1 MLLLKNLIIVK
12 KKDATLTLRWQKPH
26 TLLVCGFY
34 LICTRFRMP
43 PLTIFTA
50 PVIPDIENNELRQ
63 QLQQVIDLKT
73 KPLGALGRLEALALQ
88 LGMIQE
94 TTTPQIHQ
102 PQIRVFAADHGLTKH
117 GTSAFPSAVT
127 AQMVY
132 NFLQG
137 GAAINVLAR
146 QHNIELKV
154 VDAGVDADFSN
165 SPFKDHPQLL
175 DHKVRHGSRDALT
188 EPAMTEAECLA
199 ALEGG
204 INVVKNMAGNLLIVG
219 EMGIGN
225 TSAAS
230 LLLARLGDLS
240 IADCIGRGTGLDD
253 AGLQHKASIL
263 TQVLEHHSEAQAP
276 LEVLATLG
284 GLEIAMM
291 AGALMQAASERR
303 ILLIDGF
310 IASSALLVAE
320 RLAPGVAQ
328 FAIFAHHSVE
338 PGHTH
343 LLKLL
348 DAEPLLNMGMRLGEG
363 SGAALAFPLLQS
375 ACAIINEMASF
386 SDAGIS
392 EQSK

>member
-1 MLLLKNLIIVK
+1 M
-12 KKDATLTLRWQKPH
+12 TT
-26 TLLVCGFY
+26 
-34 LICTRFRMP
+34 
-43 PLTIFTA
+43 FTA
-50 PVIPDIENNELRQ
+50 PTITNIENNDLRQ
-63 QLQQVIDLKT
+63 QLQQIIDLKT
-73 KPLGALGRLEALALQ
+73 KPLGALGRLEVLALQ
-88 LGMIQE
+88 LGMIQG
-94 TTTPQIHQ
+94 TTKPYIEQ

-117 GTSAFPSAVT
+117 GTSAYPSAVT
-127 AQMVY
+127 TQMVY

-154 VDAGVDADFSN
+154 VDAGVDADFAN

-175 DHKVRHGSRDALT
+175 DYKVRHGSRDALT

-199 ALEGG
+199 ALENGMK
-204 INVVKNMAGNLLIVG
+204 VVEGLAGNLLIVG

-230 LLLARLGDLS
+230 LLLARLGDLP

-253 AGLQHKASIL
+253 EGLQHKTDIL
-263 TQVLEHHSEAQAP
+263 TQVLARHNEAHSP
-276 LEVLATLG
+276 LDALAALG

-291 AGALMQAASERR
+291 AGALIQAASERR

-320 RLAPGVAQ
+320 RLSPGVTQ
-328 FAIFAHHSVE
+328 YAIFAHHSVE
-338 PGHTH
+338 PGHAH

-348 DAEPLLNMGMRLGEG
+348 NAEPLLNMGMRLGEG
-363 SGAALAFPLLQS
+363 SGAALAYPLLQS

-392 EQSK
+392 EQNS

>member
-1 MLLLKNLIIVK
+1 LNTFI
-12 KKDATLTLRWQKPH
+12 AP
-26 TLLVCGFY
+26 
-34 LICTRFRMP
+34 
-43 PLTIFTA
+43 TIA
-50 PVIPDIENNELRQ
+50 NIENNELCQ
-63 QLQQVIDLKT
+63 QLQQIVDQKT
-73 KPLGALGRLEALALQ
+73 KPLGALGRLETLAVH
-88 LGMIQE
+88 LGMIQG
-94 TTTPQIHQ
+94 TTTPQITQ

-117 GTSAFPSAVT
+117 GTSAYPSAVT

-146 QHNIELKV
+146 QHHMELKV
-154 VDAGVDADFSN
+154 VDAGVDADFAN
-165 SPFKDHPQLL
+165 SPFKDHAQLL
-175 DHKVRHGSRDALT
+175 DYKVRHGSRDALT
-188 EPAMTEAECLA
+188 EPAITAEECLA
-199 ALEGG
+199 ALENGMD
-204 INVVKNMAGNLLIVG
+204 VVKNMAGNLLIVG

-230 LLLARLGDLS
+230 LLLAKLGD
-240 IADCIGRGTGLDD
+240 IPIDACIGRGTGLDD

-263 TQVLEHHSEAQAP
+263 TQVLARHSEAQTP
-276 LEVLATLG
+276 FDILAALG

-310 IASSALLVAE
+310 IASSALLAAE

-328 FAIFAHHSVE
+328 YAIFAHHSVE

-348 DAEPLLNMGMRLGEG
+348 NAEPLLNMGMRLGEG
-363 SGAALAFPLLQS
+363 SGAALAYPLLQS

-386 SDAGIS
+386 NDAGIS
-392 EQSK
+392 GQNS

>member
-1 MLLLKNLIIVK
+1 MNTFI
-12 KKDATLTLRWQKPH
+12 AP
-26 TLLVCGFY
+26 
-34 LICTRFRMP
+34 
-43 PLTIFTA
+43 TIA
-50 PVIPDIENNELRQ
+50 NIENNELYQ
-63 QLQQVIDLKT
+63 QLQQIVDQKT
-73 KPLGALGRLEALALQ
+73 KPLGALGRLETLAVQ
-88 LGMIQE
+88 LGLIQG
-94 TTTPQIHQ
+94 TTTPQITQ

-117 GTSAFPSAVT
+117 GTSAYPSAVT

-146 QHNIELKV
+146 QHDIELKV
-154 VDAGVDADFSN
+154 VDAGVDADFAN
-165 SPFKDHPQLL
+165 SPFKDHAQLL
-175 DHKVRHGSRDALT
+175 DYKVRHRSRDALS
-188 EPAMTEAECLA
+188 EPAMTAEECLA
-199 ALEGG
+199 ALENGMD
-204 INVVKNMAGNLLIVG
+204 VVKSMAGNLLIVG

-230 LLLARLGDLS
+230 LLLARLGD
-240 IADCIGRGTGLDD
+240 IPIDACIGRGTGLDD
-253 AGLQHKASIL
+253 AGLKHKASIL
-263 TQVLEHHSEAQAP
+263 TQVLARHSEAQTP
-276 LEVLATLG
+276 FDILAALG

-328 FAIFAHHSVE
+328 YAVFAHHSVE

-348 DAEPLLNMGMRLGEG
+348 NAEPLLNMGMRLGEG
-363 SGAALAFPLLQS
+363 SGAALAYPLLQS

-386 SDAGIS
+386 NDAGIS
-392 EQSK
+392 GQNS

>member
-1 MLLLKNLIIVK
+1 MNTFI
-12 KKDATLTLRWQKPH
+12 AP
-26 TLLVCGFY
+26 
-34 LICTRFRMP
+34 
-43 PLTIFTA
+43 TIA
-50 PVIPDIENNELRQ
+50 NIENNELYQ
-63 QLQQVIDLKT
+63 QLQQIVDQKT
-73 KPLGALGRLEALALQ
+73 KPLGALGRLETLAVQ
-88 LGMIQE
+88 LGLIQD
-94 TTTPQIHQ
+94 TTTPQITQ

-117 GTSAFPSAVT
+117 GTSAYPSAVT

-146 QHNIELKV
+146 QHHMELKV
-154 VDAGVDADFSN
+154 VDAGVDADFAN
-165 SPFKDHPQLL
+165 SPFKDHAQLL
-175 DHKVRHGSRDALT
+175 DYKVRHGSRDALT
-188 EPAMTEAECLA
+188 EPAMTAEECLA
-199 ALEGG
+199 ALENGMD
-204 INVVKNMAGNLLIVG
+204 VVKNMAGNLLIVG

-230 LLLARLGDLS
+230 LLLAKLGD
-240 IADCIGRGTGLDD
+240 IPINACIGRGTGLGD
-253 AGLQHKASIL
+253 AGLKHKASIL
-263 TQVLEHHSEAQAP
+263 TQVLARHSEAQTP
-276 LEVLATLG
+276 FDILAALG

-328 FAIFAHHSVE
+328 YAVFAHHSVE

-348 DAEPLLNMGMRLGEG
+348 NAEPLLNMGMRLGEG
-363 SGAALAFPLLQS
+363 SGAALAYPLLQS

-386 SDAGIS
+386 NDAGIS
-392 EQSK
+392 GQNS

>member
-1 MLLLKNLIIVK
+1 
-12 KKDATLTLRWQKPH
+12 
-26 TLLVCGFY
+26 
-34 LICTRFRMP
+34 MP

-50 PVIPDIENNELRQ
+50 PTIANIENDELRQ
-63 QLQQVIDLKT
+63 QLQQIIDLKT
-73 KPLGALGRLEALALQ
+73 KPLGALGRLETLAVQ
-88 LGMIQE
+88 LGMIQG
-94 TTTPQIHQ
+94 TTTPHIEQ

-154 VDAGVDADFSN
+154 VDAGVDADFA
-165 SPFKDHPQLL
+165 PHPQLL
-175 DHKVRHGSRDALT
+175 DYKVRYGSRDALT
-188 EPAMTEAECLA
+188 EPAMTAAECLA
-199 ALEGG
+199 ALENGME
-204 INVVKNMAGNLLIVG
+204 VVKNLAGNLLIVG

-230 LLLARLGDLS
+230 LLLAILYDVPL
-240 IADCIGRGTGLDD
+240 ADCIGRGTGLDD
-253 AGLQHKASIL
+253 AGLQHKINIL
-263 TQVLEHHSEAQAP
+263 TQVLERHQTAQAP
-276 LEVLATLG
+276 FDVLAALG

-291 AGALMQAASERR
+291 AGALIQAASERR

-310 IASSALLVAE
+310 IASSALLMAE

-328 FAIFAHHSVE
+328 YAVFAHHSVE
-338 PGHTH
+338 PGHAH
-343 LLKLL
+343 LLKSLN
-348 DAEPLLNMGMRLGEG
+348 AEPLLNMGMRLGEG
-363 SGAALAFPLLQS
+363 SGAALAYPLLQS

-392 EQSK
+392 EQNN

>member
-1 MLLLKNLIIVK
+1 MI
-12 KKDATLTLRWQKPH
+12 ALT
-26 TLLVCGFY
+26 T
-34 LICTRFRMP
+34 
-43 PLTIFTA
+43 FTA
-50 PVIPDIENNELRQ
+50 PAIANTENNNLRH
-63 QLQQVIDLKT
+63 QLQQIIDLRT
-73 KPLGALGRLEALALQ
+73 KPLGALGRLETLALQ
-88 LGMIQE
+88 LGMIQG
-94 TTTPQIHQ
+94 TLTPQIDQ

-117 GTSAFPSAVT
+117 GTSAYPSAVT

-154 VDAGVDADFSN
+154 VDAGVDADFAN

-175 DHKVRHGSRDALT
+175 DYKVRHGSRDALT

-199 ALEGG
+199 ALKNGMK
-204 INVVKNMAGNLLIVG
+204 VVENLTGNLLIVG

-230 LLLARLGDLS
+230 LLLARLGDVP

-253 AGLQHKASIL
+253 AGLQHKTDIL
-263 TQVLEHHSEAQAP
+263 TQVLQRHSEAQSP
-276 LEVLATLG
+276 LDVLAALG

-291 AGALMQAASERR
+291 AGALIQAASERR

-320 RLAPGVAQ
+320 RLSPGVAQ
-328 FAIFAHHSVE
+328 YAIFAHHSVE
-338 PGHTH
+338 PGHAH

-348 DAEPLLNMGMRLGEG
+348 NAEPLLDMGMRLGEG
-363 SGAALAFPLLQS
+363 SGAALAYPLLQS

-392 EQSK
+392 EQNS

>member
-1 MLLLKNLIIVK
+1 M
-12 KKDATLTLRWQKPH
+12 
-26 TLLVCGFY
+26 
-34 LICTRFRMP
+34 
-43 PLTIFTA
+43 TIFTA
-50 PVIPDIENNELRQ
+50 PTIANIENDELRQ
-63 QLQQVIDLKT
+63 QLQQIIDLKT
-73 KPLGALGRLEALALQ
+73 KPLGALGRLETLAVQ
-88 LGMIQE
+88 LGMIQG
-94 TTTPQIHQ
+94 TTTPHIEQ

-154 VDAGVDADFSN
+154 VDAGVDADFA
-165 SPFKDHPQLL
+165 PHPQLL
-175 DHKVRHGSRDALT
+175 DYKVRYGSRDALT
-188 EPAMTEAECLA
+188 EPAMTAAECLA
-199 ALEGG
+199 ALENGME
-204 INVVKNMAGNLLIVG
+204 VVKNLAGNLLIVG

-230 LLLARLGDLS
+230 LLLAILYDVPL
-240 IADCIGRGTGLDD
+240 ADCIGRGTGLDD
-253 AGLQHKASIL
+253 AGLQHKINIL
-263 TQVLEHHSEAQAP
+263 TQVLERHQTAQAP
-276 LEVLATLG
+276 FDVLAALG

-291 AGALMQAASERR
+291 AGALIQAASERR

-310 IASSALLVAE
+310 IASSALLMAE

-328 FAIFAHHSVE
+328 YAVFAHHSVE
-338 PGHTH
+338 PGHAH
-343 LLKLL
+343 LLKSLN
-348 DAEPLLNMGMRLGEG
+348 AEPLLNMGMRLGEG
-363 SGAALAFPLLQS
+363 SGAALAYPLLQS

-392 EQSK
+392 EQNN

>member
-1 MLLLKNLIIVK
+1 MNTFI
-12 KKDATLTLRWQKPH
+12 AP
-26 TLLVCGFY
+26 
-34 LICTRFRMP
+34 
-43 PLTIFTA
+43 TIA
-50 PVIPDIENNELRQ
+50 NIENNELYQ
-63 QLQQVIDLKT
+63 QLQQIVDQKT
-73 KPLGALGRLEALALQ
+73 KPLGALGRLETLAVQ
-88 LGMIQE
+88 LGLIQG
-94 TTTPQIHQ
+94 TTTPQITQ

-117 GTSAFPSAVT
+117 GTSAYPSAVT

-146 QHNIELKV
+146 QHDIELKV
-154 VDAGVDADFSN
+154 VDAGVDADFAN
-165 SPFKDHPQLL
+165 SPFKDHAQLL
-175 DHKVRHGSRDALT
+175 DYKVRHRSRDALS
-188 EPAMTEAECLA
+188 EPAMTAEECLA
-199 ALEGG
+199 ALENGMD
-204 INVVKNMAGNLLIVG
+204 VVKSMAGNLLIVG

-230 LLLARLGDLS
+230 LLLARLGDIPL
-240 IADCIGRGTGLDD
+240 DECIGRGTGLDD
-253 AGLQHKASIL
+253 AGLKHKASIL
-263 TQVLEHHSEAQAP
+263 TQVLARHSEAQTP
-276 LEVLATLG
+276 FDILAALG

-310 IASSALLVAE
+310 IASSALLAAE

-328 FAIFAHHSVE
+328 YAVFAHHSVE

-348 DAEPLLNMGMRLGEG
+348 NAEPLLNMGMRLGEG
-363 SGAALAFPLLQS
+363 SGAALAYPLLQS

-386 SDAGIS
+386 NDAGIS
-392 EQSK
+392 GQNS

>member
-1 MLLLKNLIIVK
+1 M
-12 KKDATLTLRWQKPH
+12 TT
-26 TLLVCGFY
+26 
-34 LICTRFRMP
+34 
-43 PLTIFTA
+43 FTA
-50 PVIPDIENNELRQ
+50 PTIANIENNELRQ
-63 QLQQVIDLKT
+63 QLQQIIDSKT
-73 KPLGALGRLEALALQ
+73 KPLGALGRLETLALQ
-88 LGMIQE
+88 LGMIQG
-94 TTTPQIHQ
+94 TTTPQIEQ

-117 GTSAFPSAVT
+117 GTSAYPSAVT
-127 AQMVY
+127 TQMVY

-154 VDAGVDADFSN
+154 VDAGVDADFAN

-175 DHKVRHGSRDALT
+175 DYKVRHGSRDALT

-199 ALEGG
+199 ALENGMK
-204 INVVKNMAGNLLIVG
+204 VVEGLAGNLLIVG

-230 LLLARLGDLS
+230 LLLARLGDLP

-253 AGLQHKASIL
+253 AGLQHKKNIL
-263 TQVLEHHSEAQAP
+263 TQVLARHNEAQSP
-276 LEVLATLG
+276 LDALAALG

-291 AGALMQAASERR
+291 AGALIQAASERR

-328 FAIFAHHSVE
+328 YAIFAHHSVE
-338 PGHTH
+338 PGHAH

-348 DAEPLLNMGMRLGEG
+348 NAEPLLNMGMRLGEG
-363 SGAALAFPLLQS
+363 SGAALAYPLLQS

-392 EQSK
+392 EQNS

>member
-1 MLLLKNLIIVK
+1 MNTFI
-12 KKDATLTLRWQKPH
+12 AP
-26 TLLVCGFY
+26 
-34 LICTRFRMP
+34 
-43 PLTIFTA
+43 TIA
-50 PVIPDIENNELRQ
+50 NIENNELYQ
-63 QLQQVIDLKT
+63 QLQQIVDQKT
-73 KPLGALGRLEALALQ
+73 KPLGALGRLETLAVQ
-88 LGMIQE
+88 LGLIQD
-94 TTTPQIHQ
+94 TTTPQITQ

-117 GTSAFPSAVT
+117 GTSAYPSAVT

-132 NFLQG
+132 NFLQR

-146 QHNIELKV
+146 QHHMELKV
-154 VDAGVDADFSN
+154 VDAGVNADFAN
-165 SPFKDHPQLL
+165 SPFKDHAQLL
-175 DHKVRHGSRDALT
+175 DYKVRHGSRDALT
-188 EPAMTEAECLA
+188 EPAMTAEECLA
-199 ALEGG
+199 ALENGMD
-204 INVVKNMAGNLLIVG
+204 VVKNMAGNLLIVG

-230 LLLARLGDLS
+230 LLLAKLGD
-240 IADCIGRGTGLDD
+240 IPINACIGRGTGLGD
-253 AGLQHKASIL
+253 AGLKHKASIL
-263 TQVLEHHSEAQAP
+263 TQVLARHSEAQTP
-276 LEVLATLG
+276 FDILAALG

-328 FAIFAHHSVE
+328 YAVFAHHSVE

-348 DAEPLLNMGMRLGEG
+348 NAEPLLNMGMRLGEG
-363 SGAALAFPLLQS
+363 SGAALAYPLLQS

-386 SDAGIS
+386 NDAGIS
-392 EQSK
+392 GQNS

>member
-1 MLLLKNLIIVK
+1 MNTFI
-12 KKDATLTLRWQKPH
+12 AP
-26 TLLVCGFY
+26 
-34 LICTRFRMP
+34 
-43 PLTIFTA
+43 TIA
-50 PVIPDIENNELRQ
+50 NIENNELRQ
-63 QLQQVIDLKT
+63 QLQKIVDQKT
-73 KPLGALGRLEALALQ
+73 KPLGALGRLETLAVQ
-88 LGMIQE
+88 LGLIQD
-94 TTTPQIHQ
+94 TTTPQITQ

-117 GTSAFPSAVT
+117 GTSAYPSAVT
-127 AQMVY
+127 AQMVV

-146 QHNIELKV
+146 QHHMELKV
-154 VDAGVDADFSN
+154 VDAGVNADFAN
-165 SPFKDHPQLL
+165 SPFKDHAQLL
-175 DHKVRHGSRDALT
+175 DYKVRHGSRDALS
-188 EPAMTEAECLA
+188 EPAMTAEECLA
-199 ALEGG
+199 ALENGMK
-204 INVVKNMAGNLLIVG
+204 VVENSVGNLLVVG

-230 LLLARLGDLS
+230 LLLARLGD
-240 IADCIGRGTGLDD
+240 IPINACIGRGTGLDD
-253 AGLQHKASIL
+253 AGLKHKASIL
-263 TQVLEHHSEAQAP
+263 TQVLARHSEAQTP
-276 LEVLATLG
+276 FDILAALG

-328 FAIFAHHSVE
+328 YAVFAHHSVE

-348 DAEPLLNMGMRLGEG
+348 NAEPLLNMGMRLGEG
-363 SGAALAFPLLQS
+363 SGAALAYPLLQS

-386 SDAGIS
+386 NDAGIS
-392 EQSK
+392 GQNS

>member
-1 MLLLKNLIIVK
+1 MNIFNAPII
-12 KKDATLTLRWQKPH
+12 PN
-26 TLLVCGFY
+26 
-34 LICTRFRMP
+34 
-43 PLTIFTA
+43 
-50 PVIPDIENNELRQ
+50 IENNELRQ
-63 QLQQVIDLKT
+63 QLEQIIDQKT
-73 KPLGALGRLEALALQ
+73 KPIGALGRLETLALQ
-88 LGMIQE
+88 LGMLQG
-94 TTTPQIHQ
+94 TTMPRIEQ

-117 GTSAFPSAVT
+117 GTSAYPSAVT

-154 VDAGVDADFSN
+154 VDAGVDADF
-165 SPFKDHPQLL
+165 DAHPQLL
-175 DHKVRHGSRDALT
+175 DYKIRHGSRDALT
-188 EPAMTEAECLA
+188 EPAMTQVECLA
-199 ALEGG
+199 ALESGL
-204 INVVKNMAGNLLIVG
+204 NVVKNMAGNLLIVG
-219 EMGIGN
+219 ERGIGN

-253 AGLQHKASIL
+253 AGLQHKANIL
-263 TQVLEHHSEAQAP
+263 TQVLERHREVQAP
-276 LEVLATLG
+276 LDVLAALG

-291 AGALMQAASERR
+291 AGALIQASSERR

-328 FAIFAHHSVE
+328 YAIFAHHSVE
-338 PGHTH
+338 PGHAH

-348 DAEPLLNMGMRLGEG
+348 NAKPLLDMGMRLGEG
-363 SGAALAFPLLQS
+363 SGAALAYPLLQS

>member
-1 MLLLKNLIIVK
+1 MNTFI
-12 KKDATLTLRWQKPH
+12 AP
-26 TLLVCGFY
+26 
-34 LICTRFRMP
+34 
-43 PLTIFTA
+43 TIA
-50 PVIPDIENNELRQ
+50 NIENNELRQ
-63 QLQQVIDLKT
+63 QLQQIVDQKT
-73 KPLGALGRLEALALQ
+73 KPLGALGRLETLAVQ
-88 LGMIQE
+88 LGLIQG
-94 TTTPQIHQ
+94 TTTPHIEQ

-117 GTSAFPSAVT
+117 GTSAYPSAVT

-146 QHNIELKV
+146 QHDIELKV
-154 VDAGVDADFSN
+154 VDAGVDADFAN
-165 SPFKDHPQLL
+165 SPFKDHAQLL
-175 DHKVRHGSRDALT
+175 DYKVRHRNRDALS
-188 EPAMTEAECLA
+188 EPAMTAEECLA
-199 ALEGG
+199 ALENGMD
-204 INVVKNMAGNLLIVG
+204 VVKSMAGNLLIVG

-230 LLLARLGDLS
+230 LLLARLGDIPL
-240 IADCIGRGTGLDD
+240 DECIGRGTGLDD
-253 AGLQHKASIL
+253 AGLKHKASIL
-263 TQVLEHHSEAQAP
+263 TQVLVRHSEAQAP
-276 LEVLATLG
+276 FDILAALG

-310 IASSALLVAE
+310 IASSALLAAE

-328 FAIFAHHSVE
+328 YAVFAHHSVE

-348 DAEPLLNMGMRLGEG
+348 NAEPLLNMGMRLGEG
-363 SGAALAFPLLQS
+363 SGAALAYPLLQS

-386 SDAGIS
+386 NDAGIS
-392 EQSK
+392 GQNS

>member
-1 MLLLKNLIIVK
+1 MNTFI
-12 KKDATLTLRWQKPH
+12 AP
-26 TLLVCGFY
+26 
-34 LICTRFRMP
+34 
-43 PLTIFTA
+43 TIA
-50 PVIPDIENNELRQ
+50 NIENNELYQ
-63 QLQQVIDLKT
+63 QLQQIVDQKT
-73 KPLGALGRLEALALQ
+73 KPLGALGRLETLAVQ
-88 LGMIQE
+88 LGLIQG
-94 TTTPQIHQ
+94 TTTPQITQ

-117 GTSAFPSAVT
+117 GTSAYPSAVT

-146 QHNIELKV
+146 QHDIELKV
-154 VDAGVDADFSN
+154 VDAGVDADFAN
-165 SPFKDHPQLL
+165 SPFKDHAQLL
-175 DHKVRHGSRDALT
+175 DYKVRHGSRDALS
-188 EPAMTEAECLA
+188 EPAMTAEECLA
-199 ALEGG
+199 ALENGMK
-204 INVVKNMAGNLLIVG
+204 VVENSVGNLLVVG

-230 LLLARLGDLS
+230 LLLARLGDIPL
-240 IADCIGRGTGLDD
+240 DECIGRGTGLDD
-253 AGLQHKASIL
+253 AGLKHKASIL
-263 TQVLEHHSEAQAP
+263 TQVLARHSEAQTP
-276 LEVLATLG
+276 FDILAALG

-328 FAIFAHHSVE
+328 YAVFAHHSVE

-348 DAEPLLNMGMRLGEG
+348 NAEPLLNMGMRLGEG
-363 SGAALAFPLLQS
+363 SGAALAYPLLQS

-386 SDAGIS
+386 NDAGIS
-392 EQSK
+392 GQNS

>member
-1 MLLLKNLIIVK
+1 MI
-12 KKDATLTLRWQKPH
+12 ALT
-26 TLLVCGFY
+26 T
-34 LICTRFRMP
+34 
-43 PLTIFTA
+43 FTA
-50 PVIPDIENNELRQ
+50 PTIANIENNNLRQ
-63 QLQQVIDLKT
+63 QLQQIIDLKT
-73 KPLGALGRLEALALQ
+73 KPLGALGRLETLALQ
-88 LGMIQE
+88 LGMIQG
-94 TTTPQIHQ
+94 TLTPNITQ

-117 GTSAFPSAVT
+117 GTSAYPSTVT

-154 VDAGVDADFSN
+154 VDAGVDADFAS

-175 DHKVRHGSRDALT
+175 DYKVRHGSRDALT
-188 EPAMTEAECLA
+188 EPAMTEQECLA
-199 ALEGG
+199 ALENGM
-204 INVVKNMAGNLLIVG
+204 NVVKDMVGNLLIVG

-230 LLLARLGDLS
+230 LLLARLGNVA

-253 AGLQHKASIL
+253 AGLQHKTDIL
-263 TQVLEHHSEAQAP
+263 TQVLARHSEVQAP
-276 LEVLATLG
+276 FDILAALG

-291 AGALMQAASERR
+291 AGALIQAASERR

-310 IASSALLVAE
+310 IASSALLAAE

-328 FAIFAHHSVE
+328 YAIFAHHSVE
-338 PGHTH
+338 PGHAH

-348 DAEPLLNMGMRLGEG
+348 NAEPLLNMGMRLGEG
-363 SGAALAFPLLQS
+363 SGAALAYPLLQS

-386 SDAGIS
+386 SEAGIS
-392 EQSK
+392 EQNS

>member
-1 MLLLKNLIIVK
+1 MNTFVSPRI
-12 KKDATLTLRWQKPH
+12 A
-26 TLLVCGFY
+26 
-34 LICTRFRMP
+34 
-43 PLTIFTA
+43 
-50 PVIPDIENNELRQ
+50 DIENNDLRQ
-63 QLQQVIDLKT
+63 QLQQIIDDKT
-73 KPLGALGRLEALALQ
+73 KPLGALGRLESLGLQ
-88 LGMIQE
+88 IGMIQG
-94 TTTPQIHQ
+94 TTTPQIEQ

-117 GTSAFPSAVT
+117 GTSAYPSAVT

-154 VDAGVDADFSN
+154 VDAGVATDFEQHS
-165 SPFKDHPQLL
+165 KLITQY
-175 DHKVRHGSRDALT
+175 KVRHGSRDALI
-188 EPAMTEAECLA
+188 EPAMTEAECLV
-199 ALEGG
+199 ALNNGMK
-204 INVVKNMAGNLLIVG
+204 VVENLAGNLLIVG

-230 LLLARLGDLS
+230 LLLARLGNVA

-253 AGLQHKASIL
+253 AGLQHKTHVL
-263 TQVLEHHSEAQAP
+263 TQVLERHQTAQSP
-276 LEVLATLG
+276 LDVLAALG

-291 AGALMQAASERR
+291 AGALIQAASERR

-310 IASSALLVAE
+310 IASSALLAAE
-320 RLAPGVAQ
+320 RLVPGVAQ
-328 FAIFAHHSVE
+328 YAIFAHYSAE
-338 PGHTH
+338 PGHVH

-348 DAEPLLNMGMRLGEG
+348 NAEPLLDMGMRLGEG
-363 SGAALAFPLLQS
+363 SGAALAYPLLQS

-392 EQSK
+392 GQNS